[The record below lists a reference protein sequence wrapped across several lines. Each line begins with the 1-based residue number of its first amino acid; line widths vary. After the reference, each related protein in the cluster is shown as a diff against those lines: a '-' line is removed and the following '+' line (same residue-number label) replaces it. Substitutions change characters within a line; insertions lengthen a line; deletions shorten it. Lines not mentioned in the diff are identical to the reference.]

1 MSLRARLTLV
11 AAVAVAVA
19 VAAAAPVTYIIVRN
33 ALRGGVDD
41 ALRTRAAEIHVR
53 AHLDPDTGKW
63 VIDTG
68 GPPAPL
74 GAAPGYT
81 QAVSAQGETI
91 LQEGEYVRLP
101 VTRRVLSVASGSGK
115 PFFMDAHV
123 HGNHLRV
130 LTVPLS
136 YPAGWALQVTRPL
149 TEVDHALQRIRT
161 LLLLVTLGGIGIAVA
176 LGLAVARTAL
186 APVRRLTR
194 ATEHVAA
201 TKDLTQRME
210 EGGSDEL
217 GRLAASFNT
226 MLEALEES
234 VRAQQQL
241 VADASHELRTP
252 LTSLRTNIEV
262 LARADGMDPVERER
276 LLADVVEQLAEMSTL
291 VAELV
296 ELARGA
302 QPAGEPEDVRLD
314 LLVADAVARSQRN
327 APTIHFTTELEE
339 TTVHGV
345 RPSLERAVGNLLDN
359 AAKWSPPA
367 GEVEVQVR
375 DGEVTVRDRGPGIA
389 AEDLPFVFDRF
400 YRASSARGMPGSGL
414 GLAIVRQVA
423 ESHGG
428 SVTAEQPEDGGTRMR
443 LRLAAAPVPA
453 PVPAT

>member
-1 MSLRARLTLV
+1 VSLRARLTLV
-11 AAVAVAVA
+11 AAIAVAVA

-33 ALRGGVDD
+33 TLRGGVDD
-41 ALRTRAAEIHVR
+41 ALRQRAAELHVR
-53 AHLDPDTGKW
+53 AHIDPDTGDV

-68 GPPAPL
+68 APPMLL

-81 QAVSAQGETI
+81 QAVSASGQTI
-91 LQEGEYVRLP
+91 LQEDENVKLP
-101 VTRRVLSVASGSGK
+101 VTSRAERVAAGRTGA
-115 PFFMDAHV
+115 FFMDAHV
-123 HGNHLRV
+123 RGHHVRV
-130 LTVPLS
+130 FTYPLS
-136 YPAGWALQVTRPL
+136 YPRGWALQVARPL
-149 TEVDHALQRIRT
+149 TEVDHALRRIRT
-161 LLLLVTLGGIGIAVA
+161 LLLLVILGGIGIAVA

-194 ATEHVAA
+194 ATEHVAT

-210 EGGSDEL
+210 EDRSDEL

-262 LARADGMDPVERER
+262 LARADGMDPDERER

-296 ELARGA
+296 ELARGE

-314 LLVADAVARSQRN
+314 LLVSDAVARAQRN
-327 APTIHFTTELEE
+327 APAVHFTTELEE
-339 TTVHGV
+339 TTIRGV
-345 RPSLERAVGNLLDN
+345 RPTLERAVGNLLDN
-359 AAKWSPPA
+359 AAKWSPTG

-375 DGEVTVRDRGPGIA
+375 DREVTVRDRGPGID

-423 ESHGG
+423 QSHGG
-428 SVTAEQPEDGGTRMR
+428 TVTAEHAEGGGTRMR
-443 LRLAAAPVPA
+443 LRLAPAPVPA
-453 PVPAT
+453 PTA